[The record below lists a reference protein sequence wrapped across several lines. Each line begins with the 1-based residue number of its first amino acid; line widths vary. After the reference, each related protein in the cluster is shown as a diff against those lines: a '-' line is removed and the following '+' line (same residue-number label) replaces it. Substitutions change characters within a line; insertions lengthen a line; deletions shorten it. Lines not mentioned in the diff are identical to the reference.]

1 MSNFDNSVHLNWND
15 RRGQNPENNKKVGEV
30 EMPKIGDFM
39 DNSSQMLKKTSLLL
53 LKWGYQRT

>member
-15 RRGQNPENNKKVGEV
+15 RKGQNPENNKKVGEV
-30 EMPKIGDFM
+30 EMPKIRDFM